1 MAYRWPIGKSGQM
14 SCKWQPEKSKLTQKG
29 ADDVRD
35 MSSCLSSSVCQEKFP
50 NAQQRGEQ
58 EATLRVVNSRL
69 GSKERDIPDSPPGD
83 LKLATC
89 PCSWL
94 GDY

>member
-1 MAYRWPIGKSGQM
+1 M

-35 MSSCLSSSVCQEKFP
+35 TSSCLSSLVCQEKFP
-50 NAQQRGEQ
+50 DVQQHGEQ
-58 EATLRVVNSRL
+58 EATSSVVNTRL
-69 GSKERDIPDSPPGD
+69 EGKDRAIPDSPPGD

-89 PCSWL
+89 PCGWL